1 MNAGEKTQHA
11 ASLLKKDTN
20 SHSGGCGPTPSVKNK
35 LWPCPDMVFFNGFS
49 TNDWQLD
56 CFHFW
61 ERTLMPLV
69 NISIPKGKSADYVKA
84 IADAV
89 NSAVLAAFEGFPAD
103 DRYQIIHEHES
114 YELEYQKRTGDRVM
128 LDLIM
133 RSGEKPESKKAFYK
147 KVVENLESSPGIDP
161 ANVLITIT
169 ENHDID
175 WSFRDGVAQF
185 VL

>member
-1 MNAGEKTQHA
+1 
-11 ASLLKKDTN
+11 
-20 SHSGGCGPTPSVKNK
+20 
-35 LWPCPDMVFFNGFS
+35 
-49 TNDWQLD
+49 
-56 CFHFW
+56 
-61 ERTLMPLV
+61 MPLI
-69 NISIPKGKSADYVKA
+69 NISIPKGKSQEYVTAVADG
-84 IADAV
+84 V
-89 NSAVLAAFEGFPAD
+89 NSAVLTTLDGFPAD

-133 RSGEKPESKKAFYK
+133 RSGQKPESKKAFYR
-147 KVVENLESSPGIDP
+147 KVVENLKRSPGIDP

-185 VL
+185 VS